1 MPGYT
6 VIDNDEVLD
15 NEDLKPMEKLTLI
28 MLIKFNNQ
36 LKGYAYPSLEV
47 LKNLLG
53 YSHIKY
59 VIKIINSLIT
69 KGYIKKET
77 VKQKNHYYILKGSV
91 QKVHNV
97 QKVYNVQNVPN
108 VQNIPKDRAQ
118 NIPKGRV
125 QNVHTKSINKSIN
138 KNTIYISLSFID
150 GIIDKVKIT
159 KEQYDKLLTNFS
171 KEIAH
176 KNIIDLDNY
185 ITNGKGEKYKEH
197 YRVLNTWCSKD
208 NNINSYSKEGQ
219 VSNRWAEMKQF
230 N

>member
-1 MPGYT
+1 MAGYT

-15 NEDLKPMEKLTLI
+15 NEDLRPMEKLTLI

-91 QKVHNV
+91 RKVH
-97 QKVYNVQNVPN
+97 NVQNVPN

-118 NIPKGRV
+118 NIHKGRV
-125 QNVHTKSINKSIN
+125 QNVHTKSIKKSIN
-138 KNTIYISLSFID
+138 KNTIYISLNFID
-150 GIIDKVKIT
+150 EIIDKVKIT
-159 KEQYDKLLTNFS
+159 KEQYDKLLTKFS
-171 KEIAH
+171 KEIVH
-176 KNIIDLDNY
+176 KNIVDLDNY

-197 YRVLNTWCSKD
+197 YRVLNTWCSKA
-208 NNINSYSKEGQ
+208 NNINCSNKKGQ
-219 VSNRWAEMKQF
+219 VSDRWAGMKQF

>member
-1 MPGYT
+1 MAGYT
-6 VIDNDEVLD
+6 VIDNDEVLE
-15 NEDLKPMEKLTLI
+15 NEGLKPMEKLTLI

-47 LKNLLG
+47 LKNHLG

-97 QKVYNVQNVPN
+97 QNVPN

-118 NIPKGRV
+118 NIPKDSV
-125 QNVHTKSINKSIN
+125 QNVHTKSINKSIK
-138 KNTIYISLSFID
+138 KNTIYISLSSID
-150 GIIDKVKIT
+150 EIIDKVEISQ
-159 KEQYDKLLTNFS
+159 EQYDKLITKFS
-171 KEIAH
+171 KEIVH
-176 KNIIDLDNY
+176 KNIVELDNY

-197 YRVLNTWCSKD
+197 YRVLNAWCSKVD
-208 NNINSYSKEGQ
+208 NINISNKEGQ
-219 VSNRWAEMKQF
+219 ATDRWAGMNQF

>member
-1 MPGYT
+1 MAGYT

-15 NEDLKPMEKLTLI
+15 NEDLRPMEKLTLI

-59 VIKIINSLIT
+59 VIKIIDSLIE

-91 QKVHNV
+91 QKIH
-97 QKVYNVQNVPN
+97 NVQNVPN
-108 VQNIPKDRAQ
+108 VQNIPKGRVQ
-118 NIPKGRV
+118 NIPKDNV
-125 QNVHTKSINKSIN
+125 QNVHTKSIKKSIK
-138 KNTIYISLSFID
+138 KNTIYISLNFID
-150 GIIDKVKIT
+150 EIIDKVNIT
-159 KEQYDKLLTNFS
+159 QEQYDKLITKFI
-171 KEIAH
+171 KDIVY
-176 KNIIDLDNY
+176 KNIVELDNY
-185 ITNGKGEKYKEH
+185 ITNGKGEEYIDH
-197 YRVLNTWCSKD
+197 YRVLNTWCSKS
-208 NNINSYSKEGQ
+208 NSINSFTSKVGQ
-219 VSNRWAEMKQF
+219 VPDSWSGMNQF